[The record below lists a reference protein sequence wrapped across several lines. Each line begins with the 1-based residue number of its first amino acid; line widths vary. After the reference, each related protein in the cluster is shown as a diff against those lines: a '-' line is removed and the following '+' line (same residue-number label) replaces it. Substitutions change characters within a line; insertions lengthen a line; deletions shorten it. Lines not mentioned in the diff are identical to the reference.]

1 MKAEGRLIRPRNPRL
16 VHLAQAGESHKVWCR
31 KGVAEEIAGLDVDHA
46 VESYTSI
53 AAAQHVGC
61 MLR

>member
-1 MKAEGRLIRPRNPRL
+1 M
-16 VHLAQAGESHKVWCR
+16 WCR
-31 KGVAEEIAGLDVDHA
+31 KGVVEEIAGLDVDHA
-46 VESYTSI
+46 VEPYTSI